1 MNIDNNQYDLSELF
15 QFDLL
20 KNILLNITTEQKKL
34 RDELNELK
42 SANKNGNEN
51 NIYKLYGLEYELNK
65 NSDEL
70 NSDEL
75 NNEKNKNIKGNN
87 DNNKLNIEEINK
99 DINNKNIRD
108 ENIEIENDNEYA
120 KKNLKDKLSNKYS
133 DKINNTSRDTYLFF
147 IKETQTLAEK
157 INNLENKLTSDFENM
172 INKIETETKKNMNS
186 LIEENKS
193 KYEKLDEQ
201 LNNMK
206 KKFFKNFNLLKTKIK
221 NFLKI

>member
-70 NSDEL
+70 N
-75 NNEKNKNIKGNN
+75 NEKNKNIKGNN

-99 DINNKNIRD
+99 DINNKNIRN
-108 ENIEIENDNEYA
+108 ENIEIENI
-120 KKNLKDKLSNKYS
+120 LSIIYKQIIQY
-133 DKINNTSRDTYLFF
+133 
-147 IKETQTLAEK
+147 
-157 INNLENKLTSDFENM
+157 
-172 INKIETETKKNMNS
+172 
-186 LIEENKS
+186 
-193 KYEKLDEQ
+193 
-201 LNNMK
+201 
-206 KKFFKNFNLLKTKIK
+206 
-221 NFLKI
+221 